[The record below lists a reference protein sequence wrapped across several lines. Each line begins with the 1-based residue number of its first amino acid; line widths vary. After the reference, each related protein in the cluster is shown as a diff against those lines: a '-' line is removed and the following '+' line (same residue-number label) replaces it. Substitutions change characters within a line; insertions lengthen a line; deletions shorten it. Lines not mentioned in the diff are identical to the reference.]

1 MPYEKCDDEVEDLIQ
16 KVLGNWHKDRLFLK
30 RLDEIDIGAIFY
42 LAKTDAEGKVIGPPL
57 KLHGYACAA
66 TIKVNSLKHRA
77 QGLADATICIDGESW
92 KTSSNERRI
101 SLIDHELEHLERV
114 VKNDAPADDDLGRPL
129 LRVKLHDWQLGG
141 FRVIAERHREAAWEV
156 EMAQDFATEYGQLL
170 FPFAA
175 KAADKLVAA
184 AAADP
189 GHMHPG
195 VAAAVKDLAGK
206 PGESLTIE
214 AGGKS
219 ITIDDSNRDRVI
231 RNCDAV
237 INAGRRRKARA

>member
-1 MPYEKCDDEVEDLIQ
+1 MPYERCDDEVEELIQ
-16 KVLGNWHKDRLFLK
+16 KVLKNWHKDRLFLK
-30 RLDEIDIGAIFY
+30 SVDEIDVGAIFY
-42 LAKTDAEGKVIGPPL
+42 LAKTDANGEVIGPPL
-57 KLHGYACAA
+57 KLHGYTCAA

-92 KTSSNERRI
+92 KDSSQERRI

-114 VKNDAPADDDLGRPL
+114 IKGDAPAVDDLMRPL

-175 KAADKLVAA
+175 KAADRLVAA
-184 AAADP
+184 AAVDP
-189 GHMHPG
+189 AHMHPG
-195 VAAAVKDLAGK
+195 VAAAVKDVAGK
-206 PGESLTIE
+206 PGDSFTIE
-214 AGGKS
+214 AGGQS
-219 ITIDDSNRDRVI
+219 ITIDDSNRDRI
-231 RNCDAV
+231 IKNCDAV
-237 INAGRRRKARA
+237 IKAGRRRKVRS